1 MKRLIFGQAL
11 IQKTVTQLIRMNALN
26 MASSKLFFGTKSVIL
41 ADLGEGTKEATIKQW
56 FVKTG

>member
-1 MKRLIFGQAL
+1 MKKLISGRAL
-11 IQKTVTQLIRMNALN
+11 IQKTGTQLVGMNAFN
-26 MASSKLFFGTKSVIL
+26 MTSSELFGTKSVIL